1 MKTSDWKRTLL
12 TGLVALLSAGPL
24 LAFQGALGKMCLP
37 EVVHFTP
44 ADYKAQRQNWSLV
57 QDPKTRFLYAGN
69 SKGLLEFDGRKWQ
82 VYTLPRRQ
90 IVRSV
95 AVADGKIF
103 TGALQEFGFWQADS
117 QGVLRYHSL
126 AGQIQDKR
134 FRNEE
139 IWNILPVRDAV
150 YFHSFAF
157 LFRYKNNK
165 ITQIPTPGNVFFA
178 YEVNNRL
185 LIQFI
190 DKGLFEWVGEK
201 FVLLKGSEFL
211 GKERIRCLLP
221 LSGNRLLVGT
231 DRLLLT
237 YDGQQFTRMQSEAE
251 SFLSAYHLNKAI
263 RVDDRTLAFGSI
275 LNGLI
280 LTDENGNIL
289 THLNQK
295 KGLQNNTVL
304 ALRRDADG
312 NVWTGNDSGIDL
324 VLLSL
329 PLRYYQDQDGVLGTV
344 YDAAVFRGKL
354 YVGTN
359 HGVFEVPL
367 ADRNAG
373 FRLVPGSQGQVWD
386 LAVIDG
392 ELFCGHNEGT
402 FLIRDGTFQKISSVT
417 GGLAL
422 IPLTRHPGVL
432 LQGTYTHL
440 CVYKKIDGAWQF
452 SHVLSGDFSLTHQL
466 AELADGSVWL
476 KRKYGGLAEITLSD
490 DVSKLTSVRTIDGF
504 QDASLTSMEGRGILC
519 AGGRSYEIRN
529 RKIVPVSLFGEA
541 PIRNIFP
548 VGYQSYVVLKNNGA
562 LGYYRPDQPVQ
573 EVNLRHIQ
581 WVEGYENIVP
591 LDDEQVLIC
600 RDDGFSV
607 LPVSY
612 LRKREDMPFTRPDI
626 REIRTDQLEMELYP
640 RQPLP
645 NLALRHWQN
654 DLSFRISS
662 TQYEVIFAWQYWLEG
677 SGKEQWSTWREDDYL
692 KFSALP
698 PGDYVL
704 HLRSASSRD
713 ETVLPFRIHP
723 PWYWNTWSQLIY
735 TLLLIGLLYL
745 VYRLYRRRIQTHQNR
760 IRQKMQAELDE
771 EQRRNAQVLV
781 ELRNEQLRKD
791 VHRKSEELANSAMN
805 LLHKNEL
812 LETLKQELEK
822 LRKEMGTD
830 RGAQQ
835 YRTLVQLIDRNLA
848 DEHSWELF
856 EANFND
862 VHDHFFKKLLEMFP
876 NLTPG
881 DLKLAAYLR
890 MNLSSKEIAQ
900 LLNIT
905 VRSVELKRY
914 RLRGKLELATEQ
926 NLNEFLMKM

>member
-1 MKTSDWKRTLL
+1 MRIVNRKRSILAAL
-12 TGLVALLSAGPL
+12 FCLWITGPV

-37 EVVHFTP
+37 EVVHFFP
-44 ADYKAQRQNWSLV
+44 AEYKAQRQNWSVV
-57 QDPKTRFLYAGN
+57 QDPRTRFLYAGN

-103 TGALQEFGFWQADS
+103 TGALQEFGYWQSDK
-117 QGVLRYHSL
+117 QGALRYHSL
-126 AGQIQDKR
+126 AGLMQDKR

-139 IWNILPVRDAV
+139 IWNIIPVRDAV
-150 YFHSFAF
+150 FFHSFAF
-157 LFRYKNNK
+157 LFRYKNNR

-211 GKERIRCLLP
+211 GKERIRCVLP
-221 LSGNRLLVGT
+221 MGGNRLLIGT
-231 DRLLLT
+231 DRLLFV
-237 YDGQQFTRMQSEAE
+237 YDGERFTRLHSEAE

-263 RVDDRTLAFGSI
+263 RVDDRTLAFGSL

-295 KGLQNNTVL
+295 KGLQNNTIL

-344 YDAAVFRGKL
+344 YDAAVHRGNL

-359 HGVFEVPL
+359 HGVFAVSMT
-367 ADRNAG
+367 DRTSG
-373 FRLVPGSQGQVWD
+373 FHLVPGSQGQVWD
-386 LAVIDG
+386 LTVIDG

-402 FLIRDGTFQKISSVT
+402 FIIGDDGFRKISSVT

-422 IPLTRHPGVL
+422 IPLARHPGVL
-432 LQGTYTHL
+432 LQGTYTYL
-440 CVYKKIDGAWQF
+440 CVYRKINGVWGF
-452 SHVLSGDFSLTHQL
+452 SHILPGDFSLTHQL
-466 AELADGSVWL
+466 AELTDGSVWL
-476 KRKYGGLAEITLSD
+476 KRKYGGVAEITLSD
-490 DVSKLTSVRTIDGF
+490 DASRLTSARSIEGF

-519 AGGRSYEIRN
+519 AGGRTFEIRN
-529 RKIVPVSLFGEA
+529 RKMVPVSLFGDA
-541 PIRNIFP
+541 PVRNVYPI
-548 VGYQSYVVLKNNGA
+548 GYQSYVVLKNNGA

-581 WVEGYENIVP
+581 WVEGYENMVP
-591 LDDEQVLIC
+591 LDDEQLLIC
-600 RDDGFSV
+600 RDDGFSI

-612 LRKREDMPFTRPDI
+612 LKKREEMPFTRPDI
-626 REIRTDQLEMELYP
+626 REIRTDQLELGLYP
-640 RQPLP
+640 RQPMPVLD
-645 NLALRHWQN
+645 LRHWQN
-654 DLSFRISS
+654 DLNFRISS

-677 SGKEQWSTWREDDYL
+677 HGADQWSGWREDDYL

-704 HLRSASSRD
+704 HLRSAASRD
-713 ETVLPFRIHP
+713 ETTLSFRIHP
-723 PWYWNTWSQLIY
+723 PWYWNAWSR
-735 TLLLIGLLYL
+735 TLYALLFLGLLYL

-812 LETLKQELEK
+812 LETIKQELEK
-822 LRKEMGTD
+822 FKKEIGAD
-830 RGAQQ
+830 RGTQQ

-862 VHDHFFKKLLEMFP
+862 VHDHFFKKLLELFP

-914 RLRGKLELATEQ
+914 RLRSKLELTTEQ